1 MKSKY
6 SFFRIAIGFLFVFFF
21 LFFSDS
27 ILMNEESEEDFHIIC
42 SNDEETV
49 LKTAETPEHS
59 FAYVMG
65 GMKLGSSKLPVRLR
79 ASGLLKTFLFFTV
92 LFRLFGKSILFI
104 PKMECFYTYVQV
116 CLFQRARFLR
126 ELFILLKEDGK
137 IKTCISLHIA

>member
-49 LKTAETPEHS
+49 LKTAEAPEHS

-65 GMKLGSSKLPVRLR
+65 GMKLGSSKLPVRLC

-92 LFRLFGKSILFI
+92 LFRLLENRSYLFLRWNVF
-104 PKMECFYTYVQV
+104 MHMCRYAYFSARDFCVN
-116 CLFQRARFLR
+116 CLFF
-126 ELFILLKEDGK
+126 
-137 IKTCISLHIA
+137 